1 MATKDIEFQHP
12 EIETLERED
21 IVALQQRKLKAMGE
35 RLTGN
40 SEWREHLAKGGLRP
54 ADLADPQSLDAVPL
68 LEKADLHALYP
79 FPMLGEPMERV
90 ARFFAT
96 SGTTGLPVMFGFTQR
111 DLDDLMAQQIARM
124 LRAAGFQPG
133 DRVYQGHGYG
143 LWIGGPAMDL
153 GLKALGATNF
163 PIGPGRADMA
173 VRWMRDQDYTACIMS
188 PLWMMSLIDAAE
200 RQGIDPRADWK
211 LRVGGFDG
219 QSVSLGFRD
228 EMEAA
233 LPDGFMAQNIYGTT
247 EAGGPVLGISCP
259 YSHDHDL
266 MHLINDDTVMT
277 ELLDPENLKPVGP
290 GEIGE
295 IVITTLDKQASPVLR
310 WRTRDLARLAENPF
324 DCPCGRRGLPL
335 ISRLIGRSDDML
347 KVRSVI
353 VYPSQIEDVI
363 AAEDGTVKHAWQI
376 YIDQH
381 PHELEEL
388 VVACERRADAEL
400 PAEQLAKTIGREIR
414 ARVGIRVTVDCHEE
428 GSLPRY
434 EGKAQR
440 VLVREAGD

>member
-1 MATKDIEFQHP
+1 MGHDIQFQHP
-12 EIETLERED
+12 EVESLDRGD
-21 IVALQQRKLKAMGE
+21 IVAMQQRKLKAMGQ
-35 RLTGN
+35 RLATRP
-40 SEWREHLAKGGLRP
+40 EWRDRFATAGLRP
-54 ADLADPQSLDAVPL
+54 TDLADPQALAAIPP

-79 FPMLGEPMERV
+79 FPLLGEPMDRV

-96 SGTTGLPVMFGFTQR
+96 SGTTGLPVMFGFTRR
-111 DLDDLMAQQIARM
+111 DLNDLLAQQTARM

-153 GLKALGATNF
+153 GLQVLGATNF

-173 VRWMRDQDYTACIMS
+173 VRWMRDQQYTACIMS
-188 PLWMMSLIDAAE
+188 PLWMMSLIDAAR
-200 RQGIDPRADWK
+200 RQDINPRRDWN
-211 LRVGGFDG
+211 LRLGGFGG

-228 EMEAA
+228 ELEAA
-233 LPDGFMAQNIYGTT
+233 LPPGFQAQNIYGTT

-259 YSHDHDL
+259 YSHDRDL
-266 MHLINDDTVMT
+266 MHLINDDTVLT
-277 ELLDPENLKPVGP
+277 EVLNPETLAPVGP
-290 GEIGE
+290 GEVGE
-295 IVITTLDKQASPVLR
+295 IVITTLDKEASPVLR
-310 WRTRDLARLAENPF
+310 WRTRDLARVPEHPY

-335 ISRLIGRSDDML
+335 IGRLIGRSDDML

-363 AAEDGTVKHAWQI
+363 AAEPDTVKHAWQI

-381 PHELEEL
+381 PHQLEEL
-388 VVACERRADAEL
+388 IVACERRRDAAVDTDEL
-400 PAEQLAKTIGREIR
+400 ARTIAREVR
-414 ARVGIRVTVDCHEE
+414 ARIGIRVTVECHEE
-428 GSLPRY
+428 GTLPRY

-440 VLVREAGD
+440 VLVREADG